1 MIIDITDKQR
11 QVLETTKQCI
21 LAEVIER
28 SGKTT
33 AGELLALKVLL
44 SRNNQ
49 TVFIVVQS
57 QREMNNIII
66 DIKQLLMNQP
76 DVIYRINHQFSYVEL
91 FNGSRIYFINI
102 LDYEYRFKGLE
113 KPNLVIIDNI
123 NNLYKKQ
130 AKMLLRIL
138 KENYF
143 SRQWNCRFFV
153 SSDYFRKGFCNA
165 LLRLALGNPNWN
177 VTYFYHHVNRRFK

>member
-1 MIIDITDKQR
+1 MNIDIIDTQR
-11 QVLETTKQCI
+11 QVLEITKQCI
-21 LAEVIER
+21 LAVGIEH

-49 TVFIVVQS
+49 TVFITVQS

-66 DIKQLLMNQP
+66 DIKQLLMKQP
-76 DVIYRINHQFSYVEL
+76 DIIYCINRQFNYVEL
-91 FNGSRIYFINI
+91 FNFSRIYFINI
-102 LDYEYRFKGLE
+102 LDCEYRFKGLE

-123 NNLYKKQ
+123 HNLYKTQ
-130 AKMLLRIL
+130 AKMLLRTL

-153 SSDYFRKGFCNA
+153 SSEYLRKGFCGA
-165 LLRLALGNPNWN
+165 LLRLASGNPNWN
-177 VTYFYHHVNRRFK
+177 VTYFNYHVKRRFK